1 MVSHL
6 SLFPIEFGLGHH
18 EFSCVDLFGSKIYLT
33 SNGGRMSFF
42 SRLITLFIICNV
54 PVAYGDWRV
63 AQGSTVGFVSIKN
76 NVVGEVNT
84 FDQLS
89 GTIFD
94 SGRVQIVIALSSV
107 ETGIKIRNER
117 LQKMLFEVASFP
129 TASIDAALSDSQ
141 IAALRAGGAR
151 AESVS
156 VNIRLHGKTVSKT
169 ANVSVSSSGG
179 DVRVT
184 TTQPIVITAQEFGLE
199 SGVAALQQIAG
210 LNAISRSIPV
220 TVDLRLTAD

>member
-1 MVSHL
+1 MKL
-6 SLFPIEFGLGHH
+6 SMFPKL
-18 EFSCVDLFGSKIYLT
+18 V
-33 SNGGRMSFF
+33 
-42 SRLITLFIICNV
+42 IILSGVGFTV
-54 PVAYGDWRV
+54 PVQADW
-63 AQGSTVGFVSIKN
+63 TVSDSSRIGFVSIKN
-76 NVVGEVNT
+76 NRIGENNAFERVSGSISESGEVAVSV
-84 FDQLS
+84 D
-89 GTIFD
+89 
-94 SGRVQIVIALSSV
+94 LSSV
-107 ETGIKIRNER
+107 ETGIGIRNER

-156 VNIRLHGKTVSKT
+156 VNIRLRGKTVSKT

>member
-1 MVSHL
+1 MKLSMFPKLVILLSGVGFMAPVQADWTVSD
-6 SLFPIEFGLGHH
+6 S
-18 EFSCVDLFGSKIYLT
+18 
-33 SNGGRMSFF
+33 
-42 SRLITLFIICNV
+42 SRI
-54 PVAYGDWRV
+54 
-63 AQGSTVGFVSIKN
+63 GFVSIKN
-76 NVVGEVNT
+76 NRIGENNAFERV
-84 FDQLS
+84 S
-89 GTIFD
+89 GSISE
-94 SGRVQIVIALSSV
+94 SGQVAVSVDLSSV
-107 ETGIKIRNER
+107 ETGIGIRNER

-129 TASIDAALSDSQ
+129 TASVDAALSDSQ

-156 VNIRLHGKTVSKT
+156 VNISLHGKTVSKT

>member
-1 MVSHL
+1 MKL
-6 SLFPIEFGLGHH
+6 SMFPKLVILLSGVGF
-18 EFSCVDLFGSKIYLT
+18 T
-33 SNGGRMSFF
+33 
-42 SRLITLFIICNV
+42 V
-54 PVAYGDWRV
+54 PVQADW
-63 AQGSTVGFVSIKN
+63 TVSDSSRIGFVSIKN
-76 NVVGEVNT
+76 NRIGENNAFERV
-84 FDQLS
+84 S
-89 GTIFD
+89 GNISE
-94 SGRVQIVIALSSV
+94 SGQVAVSVDLSSV
-107 ETGIKIRNER
+107 ETGIGIRNER

-156 VNIRLHGKTVSKT
+156 VNIRLRGKTVSKT

>member
-1 MVSHL
+1 MVSMKL
-6 SLFPIEFGLGHH
+6 SMFPKLVILLSGVGFMAPVQADWAV
-18 EFSCVDLFGSKIYLT
+18 SDS
-33 SNGGRMSFF
+33 
-42 SRLITLFIICNV
+42 SRI
-54 PVAYGDWRV
+54 
-63 AQGSTVGFVSIKN
+63 GFVSIKN
-76 NVVGEVNT
+76 NRIGENNAFERV
-84 FDQLS
+84 S
-89 GTIFD
+89 GSISE
-94 SGRVQIVIALSSV
+94 SGQVAVSVDLSSV
-107 ETGIKIRNER
+107 ETGIGIRNER

-129 TASIDAALSDSQ
+129 TASIDAALSDGQ

-156 VNIRLHGKTVSKT
+156 VNISLHGKTVSKT

>member
-1 MVSHL
+1 MKL
-6 SLFPIEFGLGHH
+6 SMFPKLVILLSGVGF
-18 EFSCVDLFGSKIYLT
+18 T
-33 SNGGRMSFF
+33 
-42 SRLITLFIICNV
+42 V
-54 PVAYGDWRV
+54 PVQADW
-63 AQGSTVGFVSIKN
+63 TVSDSSRIGFVSIKN
-76 NVVGEVNT
+76 NRIGENNAFERVSGSISESGQVVVSV
-84 FDQLS
+84 D
-89 GTIFD
+89 
-94 SGRVQIVIALSSV
+94 LSSV
-107 ETGIKIRNER
+107 ETGIGIRNER

-156 VNIRLHGKTVSKT
+156 VNIRLRGKTVSKT

>member
-1 MVSHL
+1 MVSMKL
-6 SLFPIEFGLGHH
+6 SMFPKLVILLSGVGF
-18 EFSCVDLFGSKIYLT
+18 T
-33 SNGGRMSFF
+33 
-42 SRLITLFIICNV
+42 V
-54 PVAYGDWRV
+54 PVQADW
-63 AQGSTVGFVSIKN
+63 TVSDSSRIGFVSIKN
-76 NVVGEVNT
+76 NRIGENNAFERV
-84 FDQLS
+84 S
-89 GTIFD
+89 GSISE
-94 SGRVQIVIALSSV
+94 SGQVAVSVDLSSV
-107 ETGIKIRNER
+107 ETGIGIRNER

-129 TASIDAALSDSQ
+129 TASIDAALSDGQ

-156 VNIRLHGKTVSKT
+156 VNISLHGKTVSKT

>member
-1 MVSHL
+1 MKLSMFPKLVILLSGVGFMAPVQADWTVSD
-6 SLFPIEFGLGHH
+6 S
-18 EFSCVDLFGSKIYLT
+18 
-33 SNGGRMSFF
+33 
-42 SRLITLFIICNV
+42 SRI
-54 PVAYGDWRV
+54 
-63 AQGSTVGFVSIKN
+63 GFVSIKN
-76 NVVGEVNT
+76 NLIGENNAFERV
-84 FDQLS
+84 S
-89 GTIFD
+89 GSISE
-94 SGRVQIVIALSSV
+94 SGQVAVSVDLSSV
-107 ETGIKIRNER
+107 ETGIGIRNER

>member
-1 MVSHL
+1 MKL
-6 SLFPIEFGLGHH
+6 SMFPKLVILLSGVGF
-18 EFSCVDLFGSKIYLT
+18 T
-33 SNGGRMSFF
+33 
-42 SRLITLFIICNV
+42 V
-54 PVAYGDWRV
+54 PVQADW
-63 AQGSTVGFVSIKN
+63 TVSDSSRIGFVSIKN
-76 NVVGEVNT
+76 NRIGENNAFERV
-84 FDQLS
+84 S
-89 GTIFD
+89 GSISE
-94 SGRVQIVIALSSV
+94 SGQVAVSVDLSSV
-107 ETGIKIRNER
+107 ETGIGIRNER

-156 VNIRLHGKTVSKT
+156 VNIRLRGKTVSKT

>member
-1 MVSHL
+1 MKLSMFPKLVILLSGVGFMAPVQADWTVSD
-6 SLFPIEFGLGHH
+6 S
-18 EFSCVDLFGSKIYLT
+18 
-33 SNGGRMSFF
+33 
-42 SRLITLFIICNV
+42 SRI
-54 PVAYGDWRV
+54 
-63 AQGSTVGFVSIKN
+63 GFVSIKN
-76 NVVGEVNT
+76 NRIGENNAFERV
-84 FDQLS
+84 S
-89 GTIFD
+89 GSISE
-94 SGRVQIVIALSSV
+94 SGQVAVSVDLSSV
-107 ETGIKIRNER
+107 ETGIGIRNER

-129 TASIDAALSDSQ
+129 TASIDAALSDRQ

-156 VNIRLHGKTVSKT
+156 VNISLHGKTVSKT

>member
-1 MVSHL
+1 MKLSMFPKLVILLSGVGFMAPVQADWTVSD
-6 SLFPIEFGLGHH
+6 S
-18 EFSCVDLFGSKIYLT
+18 
-33 SNGGRMSFF
+33 
-42 SRLITLFIICNV
+42 SRI
-54 PVAYGDWRV
+54 
-63 AQGSTVGFVSIKN
+63 GFVSIKN
-76 NVVGEVNT
+76 NRIGENNAFERV
-84 FDQLS
+84 S
-89 GTIFD
+89 GSISE
-94 SGRVQIVIALSSV
+94 SGQVAVSVDLSSV
-107 ETGIKIRNER
+107 ETGIGIRNER

-169 ANVSVSSSGG
+169 ANVSVSSSDG

>member
-1 MVSHL
+1 MKL
-6 SLFPIEFGLGHH
+6 SMFPKL
-18 EFSCVDLFGSKIYLT
+18 V
-33 SNGGRMSFF
+33 
-42 SRLITLFIICNV
+42 IILSGVGFTV
-54 PVAYGDWRV
+54 PVQADW
-63 AQGSTVGFVSIKN
+63 TVSDSSRIGFVSIKN
-76 NVVGEVNT
+76 NRIGENNAFERV
-84 FDQLS
+84 S
-89 GTIFD
+89 GSISE
-94 SGRVQIVIALSSV
+94 SGQVEVSVDLSSV
-107 ETGIKIRNER
+107 ETGIGIRNER

>member
-1 MVSHL
+1 MKLSMFPKLVILLSGVGFMAPVQADWTVSD
-6 SLFPIEFGLGHH
+6 S
-18 EFSCVDLFGSKIYLT
+18 
-33 SNGGRMSFF
+33 
-42 SRLITLFIICNV
+42 SRI
-54 PVAYGDWRV
+54 
-63 AQGSTVGFVSIKN
+63 GFVSIKN
-76 NVVGEVNT
+76 NRIGENNAFERV
-84 FDQLS
+84 S
-89 GTIFD
+89 GSISE
-94 SGRVQIVIALSSV
+94 SGQVAVSVDLSSV
-107 ETGIKIRNER
+107 ETGIGIRNER

-129 TASIDAALSDSQ
+129 TASIDAALSDGQ

-156 VNIRLHGKTVSKT
+156 VNISLHGKTVSKT

-184 TTQPIVITAQEFGLE
+184 TTQPIVVTAQEFGLE

>member
-1 MVSHL
+1 MKLSMFPKLVILLSGVGFMAPVQADWTVSD
-6 SLFPIEFGLGHH
+6 S
-18 EFSCVDLFGSKIYLT
+18 
-33 SNGGRMSFF
+33 
-42 SRLITLFIICNV
+42 SRI
-54 PVAYGDWRV
+54 
-63 AQGSTVGFVSIKN
+63 GFVSIKN
-76 NVVGEVNT
+76 NRIGENNAFERV
-84 FDQLS
+84 S
-89 GTIFD
+89 GSISE
-94 SGRVQIVIALSSV
+94 SGQVEVSVDLSSV
-107 ETGIKIRNER
+107 ETGIGIRNER

-129 TASIDAALSDSQ
+129 TASIDAALSDGQ

-156 VNIRLHGKTVSKT
+156 VNISLHGKTVSKT

>member
-1 MVSHL
+1 MVSMKL
-6 SLFPIEFGLGHH
+6 SMFPKLVILLSGVGF
-18 EFSCVDLFGSKIYLT
+18 T
-33 SNGGRMSFF
+33 
-42 SRLITLFIICNV
+42 V
-54 PVAYGDWRV
+54 PVQADW
-63 AQGSTVGFVSIKN
+63 TVSDSSRIGFVSIKN
-76 NVVGEVNT
+76 NRIGENNAFERV
-84 FDQLS
+84 S
-89 GTIFD
+89 GSISE
-94 SGRVQIVIALSSV
+94 SGQVAVSVDLSSV
-107 ETGIKIRNER
+107 ETGIGIRNER

>member
-1 MVSHL
+1 MKL
-6 SLFPIEFGLGHH
+6 SMFPKLVILLSGVGF
-18 EFSCVDLFGSKIYLT
+18 T
-33 SNGGRMSFF
+33 
-42 SRLITLFIICNV
+42 V
-54 PVAYGDWRV
+54 PVQADW
-63 AQGSTVGFVSIKN
+63 TVSDSSRIGFVSIKN
-76 NVVGEVNT
+76 NRIGENNAFERV
-84 FDQLS
+84 S
-89 GTIFD
+89 GNISE
-94 SGRVQIVIALSSV
+94 SGQVAVSVDLSSV
-107 ETGIKIRNER
+107 ETGIGIRNER

-184 TTQPIVITAQEFGLE
+184 TTQPIVITAQEFGLG

>member
-1 MVSHL
+1 MKLSMFPKLVILLSGVGFMAPVQADWTVSD
-6 SLFPIEFGLGHH
+6 S
-18 EFSCVDLFGSKIYLT
+18 
-33 SNGGRMSFF
+33 
-42 SRLITLFIICNV
+42 SRI
-54 PVAYGDWRV
+54 
-63 AQGSTVGFVSIKN
+63 GFVSIKN
-76 NVVGEVNT
+76 NRIGENNAFERV
-84 FDQLS
+84 S
-89 GTIFD
+89 GSISE
-94 SGRVQIVIALSSV
+94 SGQVAVSVDLSSV
-107 ETGIKIRNER
+107 ETGIGIRNER

-129 TASIDAALSDSQ
+129 TASIDAALSDGQ

-156 VNIRLHGKTVSKT
+156 VNISLHGKTVSKT

-199 SGVAALQQIAG
+199 SGVAELQQIAG

>member
-1 MVSHL
+1 MKLSMFPKLVILLSGVGFMAPVQADWTVSD
-6 SLFPIEFGLGHH
+6 S
-18 EFSCVDLFGSKIYLT
+18 
-33 SNGGRMSFF
+33 
-42 SRLITLFIICNV
+42 SRI
-54 PVAYGDWRV
+54 
-63 AQGSTVGFVSIKN
+63 GFVSIKN
-76 NVVGEVNT
+76 NRIGENNAFERV
-84 FDQLS
+84 S
-89 GTIFD
+89 GSISA
-94 SGRVQIVIALSSV
+94 SGQVAVSVDLSSV
-107 ETGIKIRNER
+107 ETGIGIRNER

-129 TASIDAALSDSQ
+129 TASIDAALSDGQ

-156 VNIRLHGKTVSKT
+156 VNISLHGKTVSKT

>member
-1 MVSHL
+1 MKL
-6 SLFPIEFGLGHH
+6 SMFPKLVILLSGVGF
-18 EFSCVDLFGSKIYLT
+18 T
-33 SNGGRMSFF
+33 
-42 SRLITLFIICNV
+42 V
-54 PVAYGDWRV
+54 PVQADW
-63 AQGSTVGFVSIKN
+63 TVSDSSRIGFVSIKN
-76 NVVGEVNT
+76 NLIGENNAFERV
-84 FDQLS
+84 S
-89 GTIFD
+89 GSISE
-94 SGRVQIVIALSSV
+94 SGQVAVSVDLSSV
-107 ETGIKIRNER
+107 ETGIGIRNER

-129 TASIDAALSDSQ
+129 TASIDAVLSDGQ

-156 VNIRLHGKTVSKT
+156 VNISLHGKTVSKM

-199 SGVAALQQIAG
+199 SGVEALQQIAG

>member
-1 MVSHL
+1 MKLSMFPKLVILLSGAGFMAPVQADWTVSD
-6 SLFPIEFGLGHH
+6 S
-18 EFSCVDLFGSKIYLT
+18 
-33 SNGGRMSFF
+33 
-42 SRLITLFIICNV
+42 SRI
-54 PVAYGDWRV
+54 
-63 AQGSTVGFVSIKN
+63 GFVSIKN
-76 NVVGEVNT
+76 NRIGENNAFERV
-84 FDQLS
+84 S
-89 GTIFD
+89 GSISE
-94 SGRVQIVIALSSV
+94 SGQVAVSVDLSSV
-107 ETGIKIRNER
+107 ETGIGIRNER

-156 VNIRLHGKTVSKT
+156 VNISLHGKTVSKT

>member
-1 MVSHL
+1 MKLSMFPKLVILLSGVGFMAPVQADWTVSD
-6 SLFPIEFGLGHH
+6 S
-18 EFSCVDLFGSKIYLT
+18 
-33 SNGGRMSFF
+33 
-42 SRLITLFIICNV
+42 SRI
-54 PVAYGDWRV
+54 
-63 AQGSTVGFVSIKN
+63 GFVSIKN
-76 NVVGEVNT
+76 NRIGENNAFERV
-84 FDQLS
+84 S
-89 GTIFD
+89 GSISE
-94 SGRVQIVIALSSV
+94 SGQVAVSVDLSSV
-107 ETGIKIRNER
+107 ETGIGIRNER

-156 VNIRLHGKTVSKT
+156 VNISLHGKTVSKT

-210 LNAISRSIPV
+210 LSAISRSIPV

>member
-1 MVSHL
+1 MKLSMFPKLVILLSGVGFMEPVEADWTVSD
-6 SLFPIEFGLGHH
+6 S
-18 EFSCVDLFGSKIYLT
+18 
-33 SNGGRMSFF
+33 
-42 SRLITLFIICNV
+42 SRI
-54 PVAYGDWRV
+54 
-63 AQGSTVGFVSIKN
+63 GFVSIKN
-76 NVVGEVNT
+76 NRIGENNAFERV
-84 FDQLS
+84 S
-89 GTIFD
+89 GSISE
-94 SGRVQIVIALSSV
+94 SGQVAVSVDLSSV
-107 ETGIKIRNER
+107 ETGIGIRNER

-169 ANVSVSSSGG
+169 ANVSVSSSDG

-210 LNAISRSIPV
+210 LSAISRSIPV

>member
-1 MVSHL
+1 MKLSMFPKLVILLSGVGFMAPVQADWTVSD
-6 SLFPIEFGLGHH
+6 S
-18 EFSCVDLFGSKIYLT
+18 
-33 SNGGRMSFF
+33 
-42 SRLITLFIICNV
+42 SRI
-54 PVAYGDWRV
+54 
-63 AQGSTVGFVSIKN
+63 GFVSIKN
-76 NVVGEVNT
+76 NRIGENNAFERV
-84 FDQLS
+84 S
-89 GTIFD
+89 GSISE
-94 SGRVQIVIALSSV
+94 SGQVAVSVDLLSV
-107 ETGIKIRNER
+107 ETGIGIRNER

-129 TASIDAALSDSQ
+129 TASIDAALSDGQ

-156 VNIRLHGKTVSKT
+156 VNISLHGKTVSKT